1 MDGAATEQ
9 LYSANGL
16 AKLAGVGA
24 TTIHNWT
31 VRPDRAL
38 ATVQAPSGRRMY
50 RVSDLRRFIA
60 QNPDLRGAAA
70 AGRCLAPRNSQAASL
85 RRSDTSGASA
95 EADTAGTEAETLR
108 AALRDLKTAVDA
120 SIQAVA
126 RSAELAE
133 QTAAAHREIIAA
145 LQVTVR
151 AYDSA
156 MTIVTASRTR
166 HD

>member
-1 MDGAATEQ
+1 MDGEASTER

-31 VRPDRAL
+31 IRPARAL
-38 ATVQAPSGRRMY
+38 TTVEAPSGRRMY
-50 RVSDLRRFIA
+50 RVSDLHRFIG

-70 AGRCLAPRNSQAASL
+70 TRLRLAAMGPKDADPQ
-85 RRSDTSGASA
+85 RSDTQGTLAQPSSGEEA
-95 EADTAGTEAETLR
+95 EALR
-108 AALRDLKTAVDA
+108 AAVRDLKTAVDA

-126 RSAELAE
+126 RSAQLAE
-133 QTAAAHREIIAA
+133 HTAVAHREVIAA
-145 LQVTVR
+145 LQVVVR

-156 MTIVTASRTR
+156 MATATESRTL